1 MSFMTNVGKVLNLA
15 SFALGGEGTAQR
27 QFILSSDD
35 DKLILPV
42 TPWKYDVKTGQG
54 NKVVGVEQLGEALVF
69 GLPKAVEISFSCFF
83 PDLNHEYPF
92 VVGDEKSPADCV
104 ALLTKWK
111 EGQKPVRIIIT
122 DSPVNLLT
130 GIMRFDYKE
139 KDGTRDIY
147 YTLELTEYK
156 DLNTPDANNPK
167 KIDEQTGLKGRPAN
181 PTDATRNKL
190 KKASDMLDKAKH
202 AYGQYNKW
210 RRIAESAK
218 NGGWKDLAV
227 GNLDKLRKLK
237 IPKLP
242 KGMN

>member
-1 MSFMTNVGKVLNLA
+1 MSFMTNVGRVLNLA

-122 DSPVNLLT
+122 DSPVNLLV
-130 GIMRFDYKE
+130 GIMRFAYKE

-181 PTDATRNKL
+181 PTEETKNKL
-190 KKASDMLDKAKH
+190 KKGSDVMDKAKH
-202 AYGQYNKW
+202 AYGSYGRW
-210 RRIAESAK
+210 RTIVDRMHDDGMKDIAVSDVQKLK
-218 NGGWKDLAV
+218 NIKTP
-227 GNLDKLRKLK
+227 K
-237 IPKLP
+237 IPK
-242 KGMN
+242 GMS

>member
-1 MSFMTNVGKVLNLA
+1 MAVGLNESEIMDIVNYA
-15 SFALGGEGTAQR
+15 ATGELYR
-27 QFILSSDD
+27 QFILSTDD
-35 DKLILPV
+35 ERLVLPV

-122 DSPVNLLT
+122 DSPINLLV

-156 DLNTPDANNPK
+156 DLNTPSANNPK
-167 KIDEQTGLKGRPAN
+167 QIDEQTGLKGRPAN
-181 PTDATRNKL
+181 PTEETKNKL
-190 KKASDMLDKAKH
+190 KKGSDVMDKAKH
-202 AYGQYNKW
+202 AYGSYGRW
-210 RRIAESAK
+210 RTIVDRMHDDGMKDIAVSDVQKLK
-218 NGGWKDLAV
+218 NIKTP
-227 GNLDKLRKLK
+227 K
-237 IPKLP
+237 IPK
-242 KGMN
+242 GMS

>member
-1 MSFMTNVGKVLNLA
+1 MAFMTNVGRVLSLA

-27 QFILSSDD
+27 QFILSSDG

-83 PDLNHEYPF
+83 PDQNHEYPF

-104 ALLTKWK
+104 ALLMKWK

-130 GIMRFDYKE
+130 GIMKFDYKE

-156 DLNTPDANNPK
+156 DLK
-167 KIDEQTGLKGRPAN
+167 TGLKGRPAN

-190 KKASDMLDKAKH
+190 KKASDVLDKAKH

-210 RRIAESAK
+210 RNIAKGNNLKSLTINNLNKLK
-218 NGGWKDLAV
+218 N
-227 GNLDKLRKLK
+227 LK

-242 KGMN
+242 KGMS

>member
-1 MSFMTNVGKVLNLA
+1 MAFMTNVGRVLSLA

-27 QFILSSDD
+27 QFILSSDG

-42 TPWKYDVKTGQG
+42 TPWNYDVKTGQG

-83 PDLNHEYPF
+83 PDQNHEYPF

-104 ALLTKWK
+104 ALLMKWK

-130 GIMRFDYKE
+130 GIMKFDYKE

-167 KIDEQTGLKGRPAN
+167 KVDEKTGLKGRPAN

-202 AYGQYNKW
+202 AYGQYQHW
-210 RRIAESAK
+210 RRVVEG
-218 NGGWKDLAV
+218 NNLKDLTIN
-227 GNLDKLRKLK
+227 NLDKLKKLK

-242 KGMN
+242 KGMS

>member
-1 MSFMTNVGKVLNLA
+1 MAFMTNVGRVLSLA

-27 QFILSSDD
+27 QFILSSDG

-83 PDLNHEYPF
+83 PDQNHEYPF

-104 ALLTKWK
+104 ALLMKWK

-130 GIMRFDYKE
+130 GIMKFDYKE

-167 KIDEQTGLKGRPAN
+167 KVDEKTGLKGRPAN

-202 AYGQYNKW
+202 AYGQYQHW
-210 RRIAESAK
+210 RRVVEG
-218 NGGWKDLAV
+218 NNLKDLTIN
-227 GNLDKLRKLK
+227 NLDKLKKLK

-242 KGMN
+242 KGMS